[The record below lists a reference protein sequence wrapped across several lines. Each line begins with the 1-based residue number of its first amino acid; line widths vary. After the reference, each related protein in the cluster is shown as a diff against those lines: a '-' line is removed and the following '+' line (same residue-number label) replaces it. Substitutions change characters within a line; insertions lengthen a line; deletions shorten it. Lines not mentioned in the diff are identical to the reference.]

1 MYREL
6 AIPTD
11 GSLTSEKRGG
21 GGNEVTAGSQ
31 NERNGKKKKKKRTDF
46 VWGGRMDPMSSGMEA
61 RRIGDSCLV
70 KWGMTG

>member
-1 MYREL
+1 M
-6 AIPTD
+6 
-11 GSLTSEKRGG
+11 
-21 GGNEVTAGSQ
+21 TAGSQ